1 MKHPSRRTLPVVLLA
16 IFLDLVSYSIL
27 IPILPQ
33 LLANP
38 DSPYYLLPHSV
49 PASYGYV
56 VLGFLIAVFPI
67 IQFFSTPV
75 LGELSDK
82 YGRKKILLITL
93 VGTCISLLVFG
104 YGIVIH
110 SLALL
115 FVSRI
120 IGGIVGGNISVAQAA
135 IADVTPAG
143 ERIKYFGFVGAA
155 YGIGL
160 IIGPVAGGLLS
171 DASLVPWFAAATPF
185 WFASALSFL
194 NILLVWMLM
203 EETNR
208 SYGQSPN
215 EKISWTASLG
225 HIVRAY
231 GMKRLRAIFVA
242 NFFFQAG
249 ITFLATFFSVYLI
262 ARFSFDQVAIGYYI
276 GYMGICLV
284 LVQAFVLPL
293 VSKYMNGISMLRMS
307 LITGSAAI
315 FAYYIPDSIIGLV
328 LVGALVA
335 LTNGLSMAGLPSL
348 VSSRS
353 PSKIQGEILGINAS
367 VQALAQAVPPILAG
381 FLAAEIAPVAP
392 VYIAGATIGLSWIL
406 FALFVRSEN

>member
-1 MKHPSRRTLPVVLLA
+1 MNKNSRRALPVILLA

-38 DSPYYLLPHSV
+38 DSPYYLLPQGIPV
-49 PASYGYV
+49 SYGYIL
-56 VLGFLIAVFPI
+56 LGFLIAVFPI
-67 IQFFSTPV
+67 IQFFSTPI
-75 LGELSDK
+75 LGELSDIH
-82 YGRKKILLITL
+82 GRKKILVITL
-93 VGTCISLLVFG
+93 IGTCVSLIALGLGV
-104 YGIVIH
+104 VEH
-110 SLALL
+110 SLMLL
-115 FVSRI
+115 FASRVV
-120 IGGIVGGNISVAQAA
+120 GGIVGGNISVAQAA
-135 IADVTPAG
+135 IADVTPTG
-143 ERIKYFGFVGAA
+143 ERTKYFGFIGAA

-160 IIGPVAGGLLS
+160 IVGPVAGGLLS
-171 DASLVPWFAAATPF
+171 DSSLVPWFAAATPF
-185 WFASALSFL
+185 WFAAALSFV
-194 NILLVWMLM
+194 NIILVCIFMGETRPDFG
-203 EETNR
+203 EEENR
-208 SYGQSPN
+208 S
-215 EKISWTASLG
+215 ISWTASMS

-231 GMKRLRAIFVA
+231 GMKRVRGIFLS

-262 ARFSFDQVAIGYYI
+262 ARFKFDQLAIGYYI
-276 GYMGICLV
+276 GYMGVCLV
-284 LVQAFVLPL
+284 LVQAFVLPY
-293 VSKYMNGISMLRMS
+293 VSKYLTGVSMLRLS

-315 FAYYIPDSIIGLV
+315 FAYYIPDGILGLV

-353 PSKIQGEILGINAS
+353 RASIQGEILGINAS

-392 VYIAGATIGLSWIL
+392 VYIAGATIGLAWII
-406 FALFVRSEN
+406 FMIMVRKD